1 MKKLKTKK
9 AIREVMKRHLCW
21 GGLQY
26 CCKGR
31 CASKEA
37 CLKELGLT
45 TGDFKELKKQ
55 SENLLFKKLKGGND

>member
-9 AIREVMKRHLCW
+9 AIREIMKKHLCW

-45 TGDFKELKKQ
+45 AEDFRNMKKQ
-55 SENLLFKKLKGGND
+55 SENLLFKKLKGGN